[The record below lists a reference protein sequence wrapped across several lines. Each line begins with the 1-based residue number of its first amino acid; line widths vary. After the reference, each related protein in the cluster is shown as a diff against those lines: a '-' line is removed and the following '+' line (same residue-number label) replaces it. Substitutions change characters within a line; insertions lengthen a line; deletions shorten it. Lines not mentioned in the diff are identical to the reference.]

1 MPLLPEPRLL
11 SRRRPG
17 PPRIDRPRPGDRG
30 VDGRHAAPELLG
42 LEHRVAEATRLN
54 TELAIAE
61 GTRALEI
68 SPDPL
73 NTAFASGSLGFALVE
88 HGDPEAVVPWLERST
103 QMLYRF
109 GVLRTA
115 GWMHGYLALCRLRM
129 GLLDEARAE
138 GLAALETTLTT
149 GHRWGTG
156 RALRTLGIA
165 AHEMGD
171 LSEARERLTDSVATF
186 VDFGGRL
193 DAGIAR
199 LDIVRLAHAEGR
211 REEVAVQLGLA
222 HTALE
227 GVAAPRWR
235 ERLDNGGRGGL
246 IRIARGSGAPAS

>member
-1 MPLLPEPRLL
+1 MGGHAVCFLNLAFCHAGDLDAALESIARGRAIGESMGDMRLQSYSAWNIAL
-11 SRRRPG
+11 
-17 PPRIDRPRPGDRG
+17 
-30 VDGRHAAPELLG
+30 
-42 LEHRVAEATRLN
+42 AEATRLN

-88 HGDPEAVVPWLERST
+88 HGDPEAAVPWLERST

-115 GWMHGYLALCRLRM
+115 GWMHGYLAHCRLRM

-222 HTALE
+222 RTALE

-235 ERLDNGGRGGL
+235 ERLDDL
-246 IRIARGSGAPAS
+246 AAEVA

>member
-1 MPLLPEPRLL
+1 M
-11 SRRRPG
+11 
-17 PPRIDRPRPGDRG
+17 
-30 VDGRHAAPELLG
+30 
-42 LEHRVAEATRLN
+42 
-54 TELAIAE
+54 
-61 GTRALEI
+61 
-68 SPDPL
+68 
-73 NTAFASGSLGFALVE
+73 E
-88 HGDPEAVVPWLERST
+88 HGDPESAVPWLERST

-115 GWMHGYLALCRLRM
+115 GWMHGYLADCRLRM

-156 RALRTLGIA
+156 RALRPWGSRPTRWGT
-165 AHEMGD
+165 
-171 LSEARERLTDSVATF
+171 SEARERLTDSVATF

-222 HTALE
+222 RTALE

-235 ERLDNGGRGGL
+235 ERLDDL
-246 IRIARGSGAPAS
+246 AAEVA